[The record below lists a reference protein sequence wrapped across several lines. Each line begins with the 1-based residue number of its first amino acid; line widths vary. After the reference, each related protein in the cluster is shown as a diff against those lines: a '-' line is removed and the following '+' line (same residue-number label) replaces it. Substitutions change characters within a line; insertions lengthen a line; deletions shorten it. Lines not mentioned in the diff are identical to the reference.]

1 MPCCLPVAA
10 TPLGLA
16 CSTSSRWLSGLKRSK
31 NFAFP
36 PFRRYNHNV
45 VVTWLM
51 TVVQGSVRY
60 KDDGSSVASEDLVV
74 EHERRR
80 RPHTARCASS
90 MPISAVRSTDVCD
103 ELYVARLA
111 SLGACLGVVRGKF
124 RGLGVRCC
132 SADRCIGVGPV
143 GLPTVGGRCA
153 QWLTRAAGLC
163 AFERGAQLGALGP
176 GEFLVF
182 FFSV

>member
-1 MPCCLPVAA
+1 MHDPCLSRAMLPSGRSDTARAGLLDQQPVAVR
-10 TPLGLA
+10 L
-16 CSTSSRWLSGLKRSK
+16 SK

-132 SADRCIGVGPV
+132 SADRRMGVGPV
-143 GLPTVGGRCA
+143 GLPSRRSMRPVADACGWPVRVQTH
-153 QWLTRAAGLC
+153 
-163 AFERGAQLGALGP
+163 EGP
-176 GEFLVF
+176 SSFW
-182 FFSV
+182 